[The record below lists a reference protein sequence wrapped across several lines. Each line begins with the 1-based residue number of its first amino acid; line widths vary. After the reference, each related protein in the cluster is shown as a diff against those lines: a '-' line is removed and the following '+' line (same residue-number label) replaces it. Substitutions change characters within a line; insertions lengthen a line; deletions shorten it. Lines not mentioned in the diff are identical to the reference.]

1 MGVEKDVT
9 AGQNAREAATGP
21 VYDSYARLSKNPTTG
36 EYEKIE
42 IQLSDNRLVIERL
55 GGVLGREL
63 EDGLSAWKRNVRR
76 PGWEELLERVQ
87 SGKSSGIVV
96 WHTDRLF
103 RQPRDL
109 EKLIELADKGFT
121 VASARGTRDLSDP
134 DDRFI
139 LRIEVAHAARSSD
152 DMSRRIKRRLR
163 TFKETGRSTGG
174 GRAFGWSGR
183 DRTWTPGPAETEED
197 RPMVSDE
204 LVEREREAMRQ
215 GTDALLA
222 GISDRAI
229 AKDWNGQGL
238 RTVTGLEFQHVA
250 IKQTLLRPKNAGL
263 IEDDDGTLIGSL
275 PGEPIIEVGKF
286 ERLRAKYAA
295 RNRGRVAGEV
305 GPGYIGSGVL
315 ICGEP
320 KCSHKITVRNGDGF
334 YKNLD
339 WTGQAAVTFAEVLS
353 ADDDVFAGLL
363 GVDVRVVRSWRDDAG
378 QVPNAEERAAL
389 ESVFAGASTACRRLF
404 GKRVNMHVRRKIYT
418 CEKDQRGCGKINA
431 DVRAVDR
438 HLRALAIT
446 RLSDTRYAAAVAAA
460 SARVADRLTE
470 VNAEI
475 ADCEELQNALS
486 ERLGRRAMSLAA
498 FDRANEPLA
507 KSLAKLYAER
517 ESLEGGA
524 IRGPAGAQA
533 AAEVEAQWD
542 EGTNTERRAMVKQAL
557 GAAVLYLDRYVQR
570 PGPRRFDPDRLRV
583 VDPTGNLVMS
593 EVDGLTASDT
603 AADLAQPARKE

>member
-1 MGVEKDVT
+1 V
-9 AGQNAREAATGP
+9 AAVP

-42 IQLSDNRLVIERL
+42 TQLSDNRLVIERL

-87 SGKSSGIVV
+87 SGQSNGIVV

-152 DMSRRIKRRLR
+152 DMSRRVKRRLR

-174 GRAFGWSGR
+174 GRAFGWPGR
-183 DRTWTPGPAETEED
+183 DRRWTPGPEETEED

-229 AKDWNGQGL
+229 AKDWNSQSL
-238 RTVTGLEFQHVA
+238 RTVTGLTFQHVA
-250 IKQTLLRPKNAGL
+250 IKKTLLRPKNAGL

-275 PGEPIIEVGKF
+275 PGEPIIAVEKF

-295 RNRGRVAGEV
+295 RGRGRVAGEV

-315 ICGEP
+315 TCGEP
-320 KCSHKITVRNGDGF
+320 SCGYKIKVRNGDGF
-334 YKNLD
+334 YKDLD
-339 WTGQAAVTFAEVLS
+339 WNGHAAVTLADLLAGDDG
-353 ADDDVFAGLL
+353 ADDDAFAGLL
-363 GVDVRVVRSWRDDAG
+363 GVDGAVVRSWRNS
-378 QVPNAEERAAL
+378 PERTPTADERIAL
-389 ESVFAGASTACRRLF
+389 ESVFAEASIKDKRLF
-404 GKRVNMHVRRKIYT
+404 GKRVNIHVRRKNYT
-418 CEKDQRGCGKINA
+418 CDKDQRGCGKINA
-431 DVRAVDR
+431 DVRSVDR
-438 HLRALAIT
+438 ELRAMVIA
-446 RLSDTRYAAAVAAA
+446 RLSDKRYAAALEAARA
-460 SARVADRLTE
+460 QVADRLTE

-486 ERLGRRAMSLAA
+486 ERLGRRAMSLSA

-507 KSLAKLYAER
+507 VTLARLYAER
-517 ESLEGGA
+517 DVLSGGEIGRPTA
-524 IRGPAGAQA
+524 TQSA
-533 AAEVEAQWD
+533 AKVAAQWD
-542 EGTNTERRAMVKQAL
+542 VGTNTERRAMLKQAL
-557 GAAVLYLDRYVQR
+557 GASTLYLDRYVKR
-570 PGPRRFDPDRLRV
+570 PGPRTFDPGRLRV
-583 VDPTGNLVMS
+583 VDPTGTPVMPES
-593 EVDGLTASDT
+593 
-603 AADLAQPARKE
+603 DLATLDKPEIT